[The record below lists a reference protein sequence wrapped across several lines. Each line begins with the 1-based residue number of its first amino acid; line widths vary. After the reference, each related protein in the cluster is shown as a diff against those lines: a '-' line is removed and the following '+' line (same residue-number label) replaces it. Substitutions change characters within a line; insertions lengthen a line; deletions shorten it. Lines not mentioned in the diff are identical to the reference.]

1 MKCTRQSYKLA
12 HSTLGTAAMIPLLAS
27 ETTSHTT
34 REPALRQLEQDSRPD
49 GFNLRRDD
57 LEPQNLASAVTVGA
71 GCDDDGDGAH
81 PPTAP
86 DLQICGIVP
95 EIGPVN
101 LDGPLK
107 EGLQQIVDRAG
118 RNPLKPNL
126 RGSSVEADLA
136 LWARPR
142 LSIPV
147 ARAMICS
154 SVRDLKPRLAIGRA
168 RARMTRFQPSMATA

>member
-1 MKCTRQSYKLA
+1 MVLPRLHVAQLHMAGCRSHDPLIGIGDDKLYA
-12 HSTLGTAAMIPLLAS
+12 P
-27 ETTSHTT
+27 
-34 REPALRQLEQDSRPD
+34 EPALRQLAQEGRPD

-71 GCDDDGDGAH
+71 GCGDDGDGAH

-86 DLQICGIVP
+86 DLQIGGIVP
-95 EIGPVN
+95 EIRPVN

-107 EGLQQIVDRAG
+107 EGLQLIVDRAG
-118 RNPLKPNL
+118 RNPLKANL
-126 RGSSVEADLA
+126 RGSSAEADLA

-147 ARAMICS
+147 ARVMILS